1 MFCIKCGQE
10 LAAGSEFCSKCGNPV
25 KAPVVILNDGFNVLI
40 PRNVL
45 ALWSYYLGIFSLIG
59 GITSIP
65 SIVTGI
71 LGLKY
76 AKTHPEAK
84 GVIHCWVGIAVGSL
98 SLLFLILFIENGG
111 IIDFFT
117 ISKLPSL

>member
-25 KAPVVILNDGFNVLI
+25 KVPVVILHDGFDAFI
-40 PRNVL
+40 PRNAL
-45 ALWSYYLGIFSLIG
+45 ALWSYYLGIFSLICG
-59 GITSIP
+59 VTSIP

-84 GVIHCWVGIAVGSL
+84 GAAHCWTGIAVSSFSL
-98 SLLFLILFIENGG
+98 VIMVLFILF
-111 IIDFFT
+111 T
-117 ISKLPSL
+117 LSKLSAL